1 MKEKLTVNTLAFGN
15 LKNRKKQYTSLII
28 GIILAMMFSSAIPLL
43 FSSMLTSVKEMECDL
58 YGRQNGIYVDAS
70 NQLFAEAA
78 GEKVVGDYGF
88 AHVVGSVLTDDGTP
102 YSVAYLDDK
111 AYQLSNI
118 SFIEGSYP
126 QNENEI
132 AIEEATIAKM
142 GLDVSVGDSITLDF
156 LVQDG
161 SGYLPETQEKTFILS
176 GIAKNK
182 LCYYEEG

>member
-1 MKEKLTVNTLAFGN
+1 M
-15 LKNRKKQYTSLII
+15 
-28 GIILAMMFSSAIPLL
+28 
-43 FSSMLTSVKEMECDL
+43 
-58 YGRQNGIYVDAS
+58 
-70 NQLFAEAA
+70 
-78 GEKVVGDYGF
+78 
-88 AHVVGSVLTDDGTP
+88 LTDDGTP

-161 SGYLPETQEKTFILS
+161 SGYLPKLRKKLS
-176 GIAKNK
+176 F
-182 LCYYEEG
+182 